1 MMMVAVGFGITLI
14 LSRIIIKMGKTNAT
28 KKADLKAD
36 IDDLFKK
43 AKKEITKKPEKPEP
57 A

>member
-1 MMMVAVGFGITLI
+1 MAVGFGITLI